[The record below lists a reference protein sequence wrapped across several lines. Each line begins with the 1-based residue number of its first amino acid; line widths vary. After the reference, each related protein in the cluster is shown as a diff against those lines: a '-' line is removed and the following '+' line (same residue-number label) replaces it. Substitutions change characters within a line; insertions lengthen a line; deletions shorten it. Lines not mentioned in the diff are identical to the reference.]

1 MSIGELLWGCWKEI
15 WVAFSAAKDCKKLT
29 HYHLDVADLI
39 TNMRIQL
46 RTQHVLF
53 LFSPNTDVISLLMF

>member
-1 MSIGELLWGCWKEI
+1 MSVGELLWGCWKEI
-15 WVAFSAAKDCKKLT
+15 WAAFSAAKDCKKLT
-29 HYHLDVADLI
+29 HYHLDVTDLI

-53 LFSPNTDVISLLMF
+53 LFSAFLQTLTSFLF